1 MLYLCV
7 RLPHSA
13 LLICFIQVIGIEK
26 RDILILKNKV
36 AISKLSIMTKSCI
49 RHQIVLAAIEK
60 HELGA
65 CAGVNSNHAG
75 K

>member
-7 RLPHSA
+7 KLPHSA

-26 RDILILKNKV
+26 RDILILKNEV
-36 AISKLSIMTKSCI
+36 ALSKPSIMTKSSI
-49 RHQIVLAAIEK
+49 RHQIVLAEIEK
-60 HELGA
+60 LEPGA

-75 K
+75 R